1 MPSVTNEK
9 SDFDRAI
16 FDLVPLPMWI
26 YDLDTLHFLAVN
38 KEAIHQYGYSE
49 EEFKQ
54 MTIRDIRP
62 QEDVPKLEE
71 AVERT
76 KSRRTKFKKSI
87 FRHQRR
93 DGIIM
98 YVQIKGNTI
107 NFKGKKA
114 EIVTATDLTELYE
127 KERNLNKA
135 YEELS
140 FSEKRYRSLI
150 GNGRDLVAII
160 DLAGNYKYVA
170 PTSTTVLGIEPEAF
184 LGKNAF
190 DFIYEED
197 APRVMEQL
205 GKMQESK
212 SVSIEA
218 YRFPDVN
225 GDLRWFK
232 TELSNHL
239 NIPLIEGIIANT
251 HEVTAE
257 IKEKIVSDLFT
268 ELTLTFAKSFSL
280 VSSLDKAL
288 QRLVLLP
295 KIRVSEIWLV
305 APDHSELHL
314 VSTSLQ
320 QRKFDLF
327 YQHTQEFTSC
337 TEGEGLAGSVWKE
350 KKVIVWD
357 NLVQNKH
364 FLRAEAAQMTGLST
378 GIGLP
383 IMYGDEFLGCIVC
396 FSTSPPEILAEKI
409 TLLTHLSEK
418 LGPIVKQKVTEEEY
432 RNVFNIS
439 SDPLCIVGF
448 DGYIKK
454 CNKAFAHLMG
464 YQKSHLYATAIF
476 DFICLDDRS
485 RAAEALSLLISG
497 HLTERFSGRFLT
509 AQGEVKWLQ
518 WSATVA
524 AESKTIVAVGK
535 DITKQKLAEQALQT
549 AYEQLKTAQKIA
561 KLGYWFRP
569 IDSDISEWS
578 EEVYKIYDCSP
589 DTFIPTVENVKQA
602 LLPNDRYLMEE
613 DPSVHLQPGTTKSF
627 EHKIVT
633 RSGRLKWVHQEV
645 LLVTNEQG
653 NVVKIEGTI
662 QDITA
667 SRQAM
672 DQIKKQNDTLRE
684 IAWLQSHSIRAPL
697 TRIMSLI
704 YLSKELD
711 GGGKSPDEIM
721 DLIMDSAQELD
732 DVIAQITV
740 KTNLIHHEHGT
751 DTTHR

>member
-1 MPSVTNEK
+1 MLSVTTER

-26 YDLDTLHFLAVN
+26 YDLDTLRFLAVN

-54 MTIRDIRP
+54 MTIKDIRP
-62 QEDVPKLEE
+62 QEDIPKLEE

-76 KSRRTKFKKSI
+76 KSRLKKFKKSI
-87 FRHQRR
+87 FRHQKR
-93 DGIIM
+93 DGRIM

-107 NFKGKKA
+107 NFYGIQA

-127 KERNLNKA
+127 KERNLDKA
-135 YEELS
+135 YKELS
-140 FSEKRYRSLI
+140 FSEKRFRSLI
-150 GNGRDLVAII
+150 ENGRDLVAII
-160 DLAGNYKYVA
+160 DLEGKYKYVA
-170 PTSTTVLGIEPEAF
+170 PSSINVLGIEPEAF

-190 DFIYEED
+190 DYIYEED
-197 APRVMEQL
+197 APHVMGQL
-205 GKMQESK
+205 RKITESQ
-212 SVSIEA
+212 SVSIDA
-218 YRFPDVN
+218 YRFPDAN

-239 NIPLIEGIIANT
+239 DTPLIEGIIATT

-257 IKEKIVSDLFT
+257 IKEKIVNDLFT
-268 ELTLTFAKSFSL
+268 ELTSTFAKSFSL
-280 VSSLDKAL
+280 VSSLDQAL

-314 VSTSLQ
+314 VSKSLQ
-320 QRKFDLF
+320 QSKFALF
-327 YQHTQEFTSC
+327 HQQTQELTSC
-337 TEGEGLAGSVWKE
+337 TEEDGLAGRVWKE
-350 KKVIVWD
+350 KKVVIWD
-357 NLVQNKH
+357 DIGANKD
-364 FLRAEAAQMTGLST
+364 FLRAEAARAVGLST

-396 FSTSPPEILAEKI
+396 FSTSAPENLVEKI
-409 TLLTHLSEK
+409 NLLTNVSER
-418 LGPIVKQKVTEEEY
+418 LGPLVKQKVTEEEY

-439 SDPLCIVGF
+439 SDPLCVIGF

-454 CNKAFAHLMG
+454 CNKAFSQLLG
-464 YQKSHLYATAIF
+464 YPTTYLYATPMF
-476 DFICLDDRS
+476 DLIHADDRE
-485 RAAEALSLLISG
+485 RLAEGLSLLISG
-497 HLTERFSGRFLT
+497 HITERFSGRFLT
-509 AQGEVKWLQ
+509 SAGELKWLQ

-535 DITKQKLAEQALQT
+535 DITKQKLAEHALQT
-549 AYEQLKTAQKIA
+549 AYEQLQTAQKIA
-561 KLGYWFRP
+561 KLGYWFRA
-569 IDSDISEWS
+569 IDSDITEWS
-578 EEVYKIYDCSP
+578 DEMYKIYDCSP
-589 DTFIPTVENVKQA
+589 STFIPSLENIKQT
-602 LLPNDRYLMEE
+602 
-613 DPSVHLQPGTTKSF
+613 LQPKDQYMLEDDPLFHLESGSIKSF
-627 EHKIVT
+627 EHKIIT
-633 RSGRLKWVHQEV
+633 LSGKLKWVHQEV
-645 LLVTNEQG
+645 RLVTDETG
-653 NVVKIEGTI
+653 KVVKIEGTI

-667 SRQAM
+667 SRRAM

-684 IAWLQSHSIRAPL
+684 ISWLQSHVIRAPL

-732 DVIAQITV
+732 NVIAQITV
-740 KTNLIHHEHGT
+740 KTNLIHH
-751 DTTHR
+751 

>member
-1 MPSVTNEK
+1 MLSITTEK

-16 FDLVPLPMWI
+16 FDLAPLPMWI
-26 YDLDTLHFLAVN
+26 YDLDTLRFLAVN

-54 MTIRDIRP
+54 MTIKDIRP
-62 QEDVPKLEE
+62 QEDIPKLEA

-76 KSRRTKFKKSI
+76 RNRRTKFKKSI

-93 DGIIM
+93 DGSII
-98 YVQIKGNTI
+98 YVQIRGNTI
-107 NFKGKKA
+107 NFNGQKA

-127 KERNLNKA
+127 KERNLVTA
-135 YEELS
+135 YQELS

-150 GNGRDLVAII
+150 ENGRDLVAII
-160 DLAGNYKYVA
+160 DLEGNYKYVA
-170 PTSTTVLGIEPEAF
+170 PTSTTVLGIEPDAF

-190 DFIYEED
+190 AFIYEED
-197 APRVMEQL
+197 VPRVMEQL
-205 GKMQESK
+205 DKIKESM
-212 SVSIEA
+212 SVSIDA

-239 NIPLIEGIIANT
+239 NTPLIEGIIANT
-251 HEVTAE
+251 HEVTSE

-268 ELTLTFAKSFSL
+268 ELTLTFAKSISL
-280 VSSLDKAL
+280 VSSLDQAL

-314 VSTSLQ
+314 VSTSVQ

-327 YQHTQEFTSC
+327 YQQTAEFTSC
-337 TEGEGLAGSVWKE
+337 TEGDGLAGGVWKE
-350 KKVIVWD
+350 KRVIVWD
-357 NLVQNKH
+357 KLGENKH
-364 FLRAEAAQMTGLST
+364 FLRAEAARMVGLST

-383 IMYGDEFLGCIVC
+383 IMYGHEFLGCIVC
-396 FSTSPPEILAEKI
+396 FSTSAPEILAEKI
-409 TLLTHLSEK
+409 TLLTQISEK
-418 LGPIVKQKVTEEEY
+418 LGPLVKQKVTEEEY

-448 DGYIKK
+448 DGYIQK
-454 CNKAFAHLMG
+454 CNHAFAHLMG
-464 YQKSHLYATAIF
+464 YQKSYLYTTAIF
-476 DFICLDDRS
+476 DLIYPDDRA
-485 RAAEALSLLISG
+485 RAAEGLSLLISG
-497 HLTERFSGRFLT
+497 QLTERFSGRFLT
-509 AQGEVKWLQ
+509 AQGELKWLQ

-535 DITKQKLAEQALQT
+535 DITKQQLAEKALQT

-578 EEVYKIYDCSP
+578 DEMYKIYDCSP
-589 DTFIPTVENVKQA
+589 DTFIPTLENVKQT
-602 LLPNDRYLMEE
+602 LPPKHRYLLE
-613 DPSVHLQPGTTKSF
+613 DDPIYHLKPGTTKSF
-627 EHKIVT
+627 EHEIIT
-633 RSGRLKWVHQEV
+633 LSGRLKWVHQEV
-645 LLVTNEQG
+645 RLVADEQG
-653 NVVKIEGTI
+653 NAIKIEGTI

-672 DQIKKQNDTLRE
+672 DQIKKQNDTLHE
-684 IAWLQSHSIRAPL
+684 IAWLQSHIIRAPL

-704 YLSKELD
+704 YLSRELE
-711 GGGKSPDEIM
+711 GGGKSTAEIM
-721 DLIMDSAQELD
+721 DLIMDSAKELD
-732 DVIAQITV
+732 EVIAQIIV
-740 KTNLIHHEHGT
+740 KTNLIHHENGT
-751 DTTHR
+751 DTTDR

>member
-509 AQGEVKWLQ
+509 AQGEIKWLQ

-549 AYEQLKTAQKIA
+549 AYEKLKTAQKIA

-578 EEVYKIYDCSP
+578 EEVYTIYDCSP

-602 LLPNDRYLMEE
+602 LLPNDRHLMEE

-645 LLVTNEQG
+645 LLVTDEQG

>member
-1 MPSVTNEK
+1 MRSVAIEQ
-9 SDFDRAI
+9 SDFDRAV

-26 YDLDTLHFLAVN
+26 YDLDTLRFLAVN
-38 KEAIHQYGYSE
+38 KEAIHHYGYSE

-62 QEDVPKLEE
+62 REDIPKLEE

-76 KSRRTKFKKSI
+76 RSRRTKFKKSI
-87 FRHQRR
+87 FRHQKR
-93 DGIIM
+93 DGRIM

-107 NFKGKKA
+107 DFKGRKA

-127 KERNLNKA
+127 KEINLNTA

-150 GNGRDLVAII
+150 ENGRDLVAII
-160 DLAGNYKYVA
+160 DLEGKYKYVA
-170 PTSTTVLGIEPEAF
+170 PSSINVLGIEPEAF

-190 DFIYEED
+190 DYIYEED
-197 APRVMEQL
+197 APHVMGQL
-205 GKMQESK
+205 SKITESQ
-212 SVSIEA
+212 SVSIDA
-218 YRFPDVN
+218 YRFPDAN

-239 NIPLIEGIIANT
+239 DTPLIEGIIATT

-257 IKEKIVSDLFT
+257 IKEKIVNDLFT
-268 ELTLTFAKSFSL
+268 ELTSTFAKSFSL
-280 VSSLDKAL
+280 VSSLDQAL

-305 APDHSELHL
+305 APDHSELNL

-320 QRKFDLF
+320 QRKFELF
-327 YQHTQEFTSC
+327 YEQTQGFISC
-337 TEGEGLAGSVWKE
+337 AEGEGLAGNTWKE
-350 KKVIVWD
+350 KKVIVWG
-357 NLVQNKH
+357 NLSQNKH
-364 FLRAEAAQMTGLST
+364 FLRAEAAQMVGLST

-396 FSTSPPEILAEKI
+396 FSTSAPEILTEKI
-409 TLLTHLSEK
+409 NLLQNVSEK
-418 LGPIVKQKVTEEEY
+418 LGPLVKQKVTEEEY

-464 YQKSHLYATAIF
+464 YQNTYLYTTAVFELIYP
-476 DFICLDDRS
+476 DDRAG
-485 RAAEALSLLISG
+485 AAEALSLLISG

-578 EEVYKIYDCSP
+578 EEVYTIYDCSP
-589 DTFIPTVENVKQA
+589 DTFIPTLENVKQA
-602 LLPNDRYLMEE
+602 LLPNERYLMED

-645 LLVTNEQG
+645 LLVTDEQG
-653 NVVKIEGTI
+653 NAVKIEGTI

-740 KTNLIHHEHGT
+740 KTNLIHH
-751 DTTHR
+751 

>member
-1 MPSVTNEK
+1 MRRVAIEQ
-9 SDFDRAI
+9 SDFDQAV

-26 YDLDTLHFLAVN
+26 YDLDTLRFLAIN
-38 KEAIHQYGYSE
+38 KEAIHHYGYSE

-62 QEDVPKLEE
+62 REDIPKLEE

-76 KSRRTKFKKSI
+76 KSRLEKFKKSI
-87 FRHQRR
+87 FRHQKR
-93 DGIIM
+93 DGRIM

-107 NFKGKKA
+107 DFKGRKA

-127 KERNLNKA
+127 KEINLNTA

-150 GNGRDLVAII
+150 ENGRDLVAII
-160 DLAGNYKYVA
+160 DLEGTYKYVA
-170 PTSTTVLGIEPEAF
+170 PTSTAVLGIDPEEF
-184 LGKNAF
+184 VGKNAF
-190 DFIYEED
+190 KFIYEED
-197 APRVMEQL
+197 ASQVKQQL
-205 GKMQESK
+205 AKMNVSK
-212 SVSIEA
+212 AVSIDA
-218 YRFPDVN
+218 YRFPDSN

-239 NIPLIEGIIANT
+239 DTPLINGIIATT

-257 IKEKIVSDLFT
+257 IKEKIVNDLFT
-268 ELTLTFAKSFSL
+268 ELTSTFAKSFTL
-280 VSSLDKAL
+280 ISSLDQAL

-305 APDHSELHL
+305 APDHSELNL

-327 YQHTQEFTSC
+327 YKHTQGFTSC
-337 TEGEGLAGSVWKE
+337 KEGEGLAGSTWKE

-357 NLVQNKH
+357 NLSQNKH
-364 FLRAEAAQMTGLST
+364 FLRSEAAQLVGLST

-396 FSTSPPEILAEKI
+396 FSTSAPEILTEKI
-409 TLLTHLSEK
+409 NLLKNVSEK
-418 LGPIVKQKVTEEEY
+418 LGPLVKQKVTEEEY
-432 RNVFNIS
+432 RTIFNIS
-439 SDPLCIVGF
+439 SDPLCIIGF

-464 YQKSHLYATAIF
+464 YQNAHLYTTAIF
-476 DFICLDDRS
+476 ELIYPDDRA
-485 RAAEALSLLISG
+485 RAAEALSVLISG
-497 HLTERFSGRFLT
+497 QWTERFSGRFLT
-509 AQGEVKWLQ
+509 AQGDVKWLQ

-535 DITKQKLAEQALQT
+535 NITKQKLAEQALQT

-561 KLGYWFRP
+561 KLGYWVRP
-569 IDSDISEWS
+569 IGSAIAEWS
-578 EEVYKIYDCSP
+578 EEVYTIYDRSP
-589 DTFIPTVENVKQA
+589 DTFIPTLENLKQA
-602 LLPNDRYLMEE
+602 LLPNDHCFIEDIPYLQLE
-613 DPSVHLQPGTTKSF
+613 LGTTKSF
-627 EHKIVT
+627 EHKIIT
-633 RSGRLKWVHQEV
+633 QSGKLKWVHQEV
-645 LLVTNEQG
+645 RLVTDEQG
-653 NVVKIEGTI
+653 NPVKIEGTI
-662 QDITA
+662 QDITDA
-667 SRQAM
+667 RQAM

-697 TRIMSLI
+697 IRIMSLI
-704 YLSKELD
+704 YLLKELD
-711 GGGKSPDEIM
+711 GGGKSPHEII

-740 KTNLIHHEHGT
+740 KTNLIPHEHGT
-751 DTTHR
+751 DITHR

>member
-1 MPSVTNEK
+1 MRSVAIEQ
-9 SDFDRAI
+9 SDFDRAV

-38 KEAIHQYGYSE
+38 KEAIHHYGYSE

-54 MTIRDIRP
+54 MTIKDIRP
-62 QEDVPKLEE
+62 REDIPKLEE

-87 FRHQRR
+87 FRHQKR
-93 DGIIM
+93 DGRIM

-107 NFKGKKA
+107 DFKGKRA

-127 KERNLNKA
+127 KERNLTKA

-140 FSEKRYRSLI
+140 FSERRYRSLI
-150 GNGRDLVAII
+150 ENGRDLVAII
-160 DLAGNYKYVA
+160 GLEGNYKYVA
-170 PTSTTVLGIEPEAF
+170 PTSSTVLGIEADAF

-197 APRVMEQL
+197 APHVKEQL
-205 GKMQESK
+205 GKITESK
-212 SVSIEA
+212 SVSINA
-218 YRFPDVN
+218 YRFPDAN

-239 NIPLIEGIIANT
+239 NTPLIEGIIATT

-257 IKEKIVSDLFT
+257 IKEKIVNDLFT
-268 ELTLTFAKSFSL
+268 ELMSTFSKSISL
-280 VSSLDKAL
+280 VSSLDQAL
-288 QRLVLLP
+288 QQLVLLP
-295 KIRVSEIWLV
+295 KIRMSEIWLV

-314 VSTSLQ
+314 VSRSVQ

-327 YQHTQEFTSC
+327 YQQTQGFTSC
-337 TEGEGLAGSVWKE
+337 TEGSDLAGRVWKE
-350 KKVIVWD
+350 KKVLVWD
-357 NLVQNKH
+357 NLSENQH
-364 FLRAEAAQMTGLST
+364 FLRAEAAQMVGLST

-396 FSTSPPEILAEKI
+396 FSTTSPAVLAEKI
-409 TLLTHLSEK
+409 TLLTHISEK
-418 LGPIVKQKVTEEEY
+418 LGPLVKQKVTEEEY

-454 CNKAFAHLMG
+454 CNTAFDLLMG
-464 YQKSHLYATAIF
+464 YQKPYLYTTAIF
-476 DFICLDDRS
+476 ELIYPDDQA

-497 HLTERFSGRFLT
+497 QLTDRFSGRFLT

-578 EEVYKIYDCSP
+578 EEVYTIYDCSP
-589 DTFIPTVENVKQA
+589 DTFIPTTENVKKT
-602 LLPNDRYLMEE
+602 LPLKHGHLME
-613 DPSVHLQPGTTKSF
+613 SNALFHLEHGTTKSF
-627 EHKIVT
+627 EHEIIT
-633 RSGRLKWVHQEV
+633 LSGKLKWVHQEV
-645 LLVTNEQG
+645 RLVSDEQG
-653 NVVKIEGTI
+653 NTVKIEGTI

-672 DQIKKQNDTLRE
+672 DQIKKQNDTLHE
-684 IAWLQSHSIRAPL
+684 IAWMQSHIIRAPL
-697 TRIMSLI
+697 IRIMSLI
-704 YLSKELD
+704 YLSRELD
-711 GGGKSPDEIM
+711 GGGKSTPEIM
-721 DLIMDSAQELD
+721 DLIMDSAKELD
-732 DVIAQITV
+732 EVIAQITV

-751 DTTHR
+751 DTTDR

>member
-1 MPSVTNEK
+1 MRSVAIEQ
-9 SDFDRAI
+9 SDFDRAV

-38 KEAIHQYGYSE
+38 KEAIHHYGYSE
-49 EEFKQ
+49 EEFMQ
-54 MTIRDIRP
+54 MTIKDIRP
-62 QEDVPKLEE
+62 REDIPKLEE

-76 KSRRTKFKKSI
+76 RNRRTKFKKSI
-87 FRHQRR
+87 FRHQKR
-93 DGIIM
+93 DGHIM

-107 NFKGKKA
+107 HFDGKRA

-127 KERNLNKA
+127 KERHLATA

-140 FSEKRYRSLI
+140 FSERRYRSLI
-150 GNGRDLVAII
+150 ENGRDLVAII
-160 DLAGNYKYVA
+160 DRAGNYIYVA

-197 APRVMEQL
+197 VPRVKEQL
-205 GKMQESK
+205 GSIQASI
-212 SVSIEA
+212 SVSIDA

-239 NIPLIEGIIANT
+239 NTPLIEGIIANT

-257 IKEKIVSDLFT
+257 IKEKIVNDLFT
-268 ELTLTFAKSFSL
+268 ELTLTFAKSISL
-280 VSSLDKAL
+280 VTSLDQAL

-295 KIRVSEIWLV
+295 KIRASEIWLV

-314 VSTSLQ
+314 VSTSFQ
-320 QRKFDLF
+320 QRKFGLF
-327 YQHTQEFTSC
+327 YQQTQGFTSC
-337 TEGEGLAGSVWKE
+337 TQEEGLPGSVWKE
-350 KKVIVWD
+350 KRVIVWD
-357 NLVQNKH
+357 HLGENKH
-364 FLRAEAAQMTGLST
+364 FLRAEAAQNVGLTT

-383 IMYGDEFLGCIVC
+383 IMYGDEFLGCIIC
-396 FSTSPPEILAEKI
+396 FSTSAPEILSEKI
-409 TLLTHLSEK
+409 NLLTDISEK
-418 LGPIVKQKVTEEEY
+418 LGPLVKQKVTEEEY
-432 RNVFNIS
+432 RTIFNIS

-454 CNKAFAHLMG
+454 CNNAFAHLMG
-464 YQKSHLYATAIF
+464 YQKTHLYATPIF
-476 DFICLDDRS
+476 DFIYLDDRS
-485 RAAEALSLLISG
+485 RAAEALSLLIRG

-509 AQGEVKWLQ
+509 AQGEIKWLQ

-535 DITKQKLAEQALQT
+535 DITKQKLAEQALQK

-578 EEVYKIYDCSP
+578 EEVYTIYDCSP
-589 DTFIPTVENVKQA
+589 DTFIPTTENVKQT
-602 LLPNDRYLMEE
+602 LPPKHGHLME
-613 DPSVHLQPGTTKSF
+613 SNALFHLEPGTTKSF
-627 EHKIVT
+627 EHEIIT
-633 RSGRLKWVHQEV
+633 LSGKLKWVHQEV
-645 LLVTNEQG
+645 RLVSDEQG
-653 NVVKIEGTI
+653 NAVKIEGTI

-672 DQIKKQNDTLRE
+672 DQIKKQNDTLHE
-684 IAWLQSHSIRAPL
+684 IAWMQSHIIRAPL

-704 YLSKELD
+704 YLSRELD
-711 GGGKSPDEIM
+711 GGGKSTPEIM
-721 DLIMDSAQELD
+721 DLIMDSAKELD
-732 DVIAQITV
+732 EVIAQITV

>member
-1 MPSVTNEK
+1 MRSVAIEQ
-9 SDFDRAI
+9 SDFDRAV

-87 FRHQRR
+87 FRHQKR
-93 DGIIM
+93 DGRIM

-150 GNGRDLVAII
+150 ENGRDLVAII

-509 AQGEVKWLQ
+509 AQGEIKWLQ

-549 AYEQLKTAQKIA
+549 AYEKLKTAQKIA

-578 EEVYKIYDCSP
+578 EEVYTIYDCSP

-602 LLPNDRYLMEE
+602 LLPNDRHLMEE

-645 LLVTNEQG
+645 LLVTDEQG